1 MERNN
6 MVWLVIWNDHN
17 RQYIKVYA
25 EEEGAMAFA
34 KELVYYQKHPLICSK
49 KVH

>member
-1 MERNN
+1 

-17 RQYIKVYA
+17 RQYIKVY
-25 EEEGAMAFA
+25 EEEEDAKAFA
-34 KELVYYQKHPLICSK
+34 AELVEAQKHPLICSK